1 MLSFLERAIFYFICA
16 DALTNTNIQN
26 STEKHIEIHTNTVKH
41 KPQKIKKNF
50 VRRDYEKKINYNEN
64 IVSFNIDFYH
74 TFLCVAYRHGI
85 HNVYVPINCMV

>member
-1 MLSFLERAIFYFICA
+1 MLSFLERAIFYFKCA

-50 VRRDYEKKINYNEN
+50 VRRDYEKKNQLQRKY
-64 IVSFNIDFYH
+64 SLF
-74 TFLCVAYRHGI
+74 
-85 HNVYVPINCMV
+85 